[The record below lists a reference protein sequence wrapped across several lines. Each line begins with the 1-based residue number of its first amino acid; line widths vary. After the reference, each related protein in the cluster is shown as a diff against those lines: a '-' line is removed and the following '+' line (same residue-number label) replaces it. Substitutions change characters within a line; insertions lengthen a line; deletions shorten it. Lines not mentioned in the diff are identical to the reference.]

1 MTKKSFISGAYGT
14 SSGELSGS
22 SCMSLLDEAARGA
35 IQDSGL
41 PSKQIDGVI
50 CAYSLTEP
58 HLMLS
63 SWFCEYCGLKPK
75 VCFSIQAGGATAA
88 IMVMQAAALVKA
100 GLCRNVLL
108 VTGDNRLSGL
118 SRDGAVEALSK
129 VGHPEFEQPFGM
141 SVPAAYALVANRY
154 MYEYGTTD
162 AHLGAVS
169 VASRKHASKTPGAHK
184 RDLITLDDVKQSRM
198 ISTPLRLLHCSLV
211 SDSAAAVVVTS
222 QKSVDCEKPPIE
234 IIGMGQG
241 HTHEHIIAAP
251 SLTNFAC
258 KESSRIAFSDAGMK
272 PSDID
277 IAEIYDSFSIT
288 LLIELESM
296 GFFHR
301 GEAGPAILDG
311 AMDIDGTL
319 PCNTHGG
326 LLSHGH
332 SGAAG
337 GMFHFIEAV
346 KQLRQARPEHQAH
359 DPVTALV
366 HGDGGILSAH
376 CSIILTRA

>member
-1 MTKKSFISGAYGT
+1 MIKKSFISGAFGT
-14 SSGELSGS
+14 SSGELIGS
-22 SCMSLLDEAARGA
+22 TCMSLLYEAARGA
-35 IQDSGL
+35 INDSGL
-41 PSKQIDGVI
+41 AREQIDGVI

-63 SWFCEYCGLKPK
+63 SWFCEYFGLKPTI
-75 VCFSIQAGGATAA
+75 CFAIQAGGATAA
-88 IMVMQAAALVKA
+88 IMVSQAAALVRS
-100 GLCRNVLL
+100 GMCNNVLL

-141 SVPAAYALVANRY
+141 SIPAAYGLVATRY
-154 MYEYGTTD
+154 MHDYGATN
-162 AHLGAVS
+162 AHLAAVS
-169 VASRKHASKTPGAHK
+169 VASRKHANKTAGAHK
-184 RDLITLDDVKQSRM
+184 RDLITLEDVERSRM
-198 ISTPLRLLHCSLV
+198 ISTPLRMLHCSLI
-211 SDSAAAVVVTS
+211 SDNAAAVVVS
-222 QKSVDCEKPPIE
+222 AHHSKNCKKPPVE
-234 IIGMGQG
+234 IMGTGQG
-241 HTHEHIIAAP
+241 HSHEHIISAP

-258 KESSRIAFSDAGMK
+258 KESSRMALSEAGMK

-277 IAEIYDSFSIT
+277 LLQIYDSFSIT

-296 GFFHR
+296 GFFLP

-311 AMDIDGTL
+311 AIDIGGKT

-337 GMFHFIEAV
+337 GMFHFVEAV
-346 KQLRQARPEHQAH
+346 KQLRGERPEHQAS
-359 DPVTALV
+359 DAVTALV

-376 CSIILTRA
+376 CSIVLAKT